1 MTSSPSQPA
10 AIPPASASPISSER
24 PVVIIGAGLSGLC
37 CARTLQRAGV
47 PIVVLEASDA
57 VGGRIR
63 TDVVDGFLLDRGF
76 AVYLTAYPEGKAQF
90 DYAALD
96 LRPFE
101 PGAGVYF
108 GSRFHTLMDPWR
120 RPGSLLD
127 GAVARVGS
135 VTDKLKVGAMRS
147 RVQRGKPE
155 DRYERPEVSIADYLK
170 AEGFSQ
176 SMIDRFFRPFFGGI
190 FFDPTLATSSRAMEF
205 VFRCFSQGDTVVPAG
220 GMQRM
225 PEQLAASLPTGTVRL
240 NHRVTAIDSTP
251 GSAAVHFTSEGTG
264 QSGTIRAGAIVNA
277 APDCLFLPR
286 AQGVPGQKD
295 RTWRAVTCIYFAGKG
310 QPPDA
315 PGLGGGKTPLLLLD
329 GEGRGP
335 AANVVVMSNLSD
347 RYAPP
352 GHYLIACAILG
363 SQPPECVTAA
373 REQLARWF
381 GTEVAAGLRH
391 LRTYTID
398 HALPDQS
405 APCYTRSDW
414 PVRISPGLYAC
425 GDTHDTASIDGALK
439 SGRLAAEAVLADA
452 RPH

>member
-1 MTSSPSQPA
+1 MHRSVSHPVPA
-10 AIPPASASPISSER
+10 PAFGGPISSER

-37 CARTLQRAGV
+37 CARTLQRAGIPV
-47 PIVVLEASDA
+47 LVLEGADA

-63 TDVVDGFLLDRGF
+63 TDVVEGYLLDRGF
-76 AVYLTAYPEGKAQF
+76 AVYLSAYPEGQAQF

-101 PGAGVYF
+101 PGAGIYF
-108 GSRFHTLMDPWR
+108 DGRFHTLMDPWR

-127 GAVARVGS
+127 GALARVGS
-135 VTDKLKVGAMRS
+135 VADKLKVGAMRS
-147 RVQRGKPE
+147 RVQRGQPD
-155 DRYERPEVSIADYLK
+155 DRYSRPEVSIADYLK

-176 SMIDRFFRPFFGGI
+176 AMIDRFFRPFFGGI
-190 FFDPTLATSSRAMEF
+190 FFDPALSTSSRVMEF

-225 PEQLAASLPTGTVRL
+225 PEQIAASLRPGTVRL
-240 NHRVTAIDSTP
+240 NHRVLAIDSTS
-251 GSAAVHFTSEGTG
+251 GNAAVQFRELTTG
-264 QSGTIRAGAIVNA
+264 HNGTISAGAIVNA

-286 AQGVPGQKD
+286 AQGVPAQKD
-295 RTWRAVTCIYFAGKG
+295 RTWRAVTCIYFAGTG
-310 QPPDA
+310 EPPDA
-315 PGLGGGKTPLLLLD
+315 PGLAGGNTPLLLLD

-335 AANVVVMSNLSD
+335 ASNVVVMSNLSD

-352 GHYLIACAILG
+352 GHYLIACSLLG
-363 SQPPECVTAA
+363 SQPPEAVHAV

-381 GTEVAAGLRH
+381 GPTTAASLRH

-398 HALPDQS
+398 RALPDQS
-405 APCYTRSDW
+405 APCYSRPNW

-439 SGRLAAEAVLADA
+439 SGRLAAEAIIADTHP
-452 RPH
+452 R